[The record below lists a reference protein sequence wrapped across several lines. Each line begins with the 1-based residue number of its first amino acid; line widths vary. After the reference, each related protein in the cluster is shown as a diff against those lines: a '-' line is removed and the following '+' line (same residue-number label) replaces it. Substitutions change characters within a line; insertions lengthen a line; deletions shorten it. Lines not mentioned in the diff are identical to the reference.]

1 LGENVGTTITANL
14 AALTGNM
21 NAKRAALAHFI
32 FNIIGVIWAIVLFK
46 PFVGLIDA
54 MMPGDALAPENI
66 PIHMAAFHTTFN
78 LLNIALVIGFAPKL
92 ASFVEKLLKER
103 VLTPR
108 DHVMYDS
115 VSLPHTAELNIA
127 EAEKDIQEM
136 GDLTRKLL
144 TVFVDVFENPGTD
157 AAERASQAKELEKES
172 DRQAVEITAY
182 LLKCSTANLSAS
194 TLSTIT
200 AQLRVVAELEDI
212 CDCGYRLSMLA
223 ERKSRKKRE
232 FPPETTLEVRQFTD
246 LLFRFMEFWS
256 GFLSRTVTAADME
269 TAYELENLIDAS
281 RKRLRKEAMLRMQN
295 SGDRIKAEMLYIDML
310 NNMESIG
317 NHSLNILQALRHRD

>member
-1 LGENVGTTITANL
+1 
-14 AALTGNM
+14 
-21 NAKRAALAHFI
+21 
-32 FNIIGVIWAIVLFK
+32 
-46 PFVGLIDA
+46 
-54 MMPGDALAPENI
+54 
-66 PIHMAAFHTTFN
+66 MAAFHSLFN
-78 LLNIALVIGFAPKL
+78 LLNICLVIGFAPKL
-92 ASFVEKLLKER
+92 AGLVQRMMKER
-103 VLTPR
+103 ILTPK

-136 GDLTRKLL
+136 GALTQELL
-144 TVFVDVFENPGTD
+144 KVFVDVFENPGVD
-157 AAERASQAKELEKES
+157 AAQRAERARELEKES

-182 LLKCSTANLSAS
+182 LLRCSTANLSAA
-194 TLSTIT
+194 TLSKIT

-212 CDCGYRLSMLA
+212 CDCGFRLSMLA
-223 ERKSRKKRE
+223 ERKSRKKRD
-232 FPPETTLEVRQFTD
+232 FPTEAMTEVRQFTD

-295 SGDRIKAEMLYIDML
+295 SGERIKAEMLYIDML